1 MSATAKSFDF
11 AQDRSKLPVKKREL
25 NTSGGISSEF
35 IEKTTLQRQAKKE
48 KTDELLL
55 CILGCNSCPLAL
67 HLVFPIVSGRVD
79 K

>member
-1 MSATAKSFDF
+1 VSATAKSFDF

-48 KTDELLL
+48 KPDVLLL
-55 CILGCNSCPLAL
+55 RIYRLQFLPVGLTLG
-67 HLVFPIVSGRVD
+67 VSNCF
-79 K
+79 